1 MKRILRLLGVDTPSD
16 GGYQVTNRF
25 GIYYFDTAWD
35 AIKFAF
41 LYR

>member
-1 MKRILRLLGVDTPSD
+1 MAYN
-16 GGYQVTNRF
+16 GYYRVTNRF
-25 GIYYFDTAWD
+25 GIYYFDTAWG